1 MADLCNVNSTARI
14 QVLLYTQQPFVARG
28 FAAVLHGR
36 RDFGV
41 AACCDNLPRTLQC
54 LRSAAPDVVLVHLA
68 SRISLS
74 DLHQLRS
81 AAGRSQIVLW
91 GQGLAGEF
99 AFQAMQLGIHGILP
113 AHTPV
118 DALLAALQNVHRGVL
133 CFERELMD
141 SVLLQKRIALT
152 KRQGQIISLV
162 SQGFKNKEIA
172 FSLGITEGTVKVYL
186 YKLFRKLGMN
196 DRLDMA
202 LYGLKNLFAGEP
214 ELGRIRIAG
223 RRGRHAPDPFGPRS
237 LPPQARERV
246 RLQAVN

>member
-1 MADLCNVNSTARI
+1 MKSIGRI
-14 QVLLYTQQPFVARG
+14 QVLLYTQQPFVIRG

-36 RDFGV
+36 RDFGL
-41 AACCDNLPRTLQC
+41 AACCDNLTRTLQC
-54 LRSAAPDVVLVHLA
+54 LRSTAPDIVLVHLA

-74 DLHQLRS
+74 DLHELRA

-113 AHTPV
+113 ADMGV
-118 DALLAALQNVHRGVL
+118 DELLAALQNVHRGVL

-141 SVLLQKRIALT
+141 SVLLQKRITLT

-162 SQGFKNKEIA
+162 SQGFRNKEIA
-172 FSLGITEGTVKVYL
+172 FSLKITEGTVKVYL

-196 DRLDMA
+196 DRLEMA
-202 LYGLKNLFAGEP
+202 LYGLTNLFAGEP
-214 ELGRIRIAG
+214 ELGKMRVAG
-223 RRGRHAPDPFGPRS
+223 QRARRAADPFGPRS
-237 LPPQARERV
+237 LPPQARDRV
-246 RLQAVN
+246 RLHAVN